1 MQSQVATTYQLMDK
15 VIVLNILKEL
25 IVIYKNVRQLV
36 VKVIIMYKIIVK
48 FVQQDAKTIISNK
61 LINKNNVLHNAQQ
74 YLLVNYVS
82 KEIVLDYHN
91 YKLQKQIDEQHNDN
105 QHTADTER
113 RLILTVL
120 HLEIKLNRQR
130 SAGLHCLVS
139 ELCDIFRKGAREL
152 RQKSCTS
159 RRKEKRRRLTHD
171 SPHGKDHAGQYARH
185 RRGQKDRPD
194 HIPLCRSHSQRAA
207 AIAVRHG
214 AKRLLRVSD
223 DQRQH
228 HQRQCQCAVEQ
239 RIAKSEHVSEENHA
253 EQSEDD

>member
-91 YKLQKQIDEQHNDN
+91 YKIIHNIN
-105 QHTADTER
+105 
-113 RLILTVL
+113 ILKV
-120 HLEIKLNRQR
+120 KN
-130 SAGLHCLVS
+130 
-139 ELCDIFRKGAREL
+139 
-152 RQKSCTS
+152 
-159 RRKEKRRRLTHD
+159 
-171 SPHGKDHAGQYARH
+171 
-185 RRGQKDRPD
+185 
-194 HIPLCRSHSQRAA
+194 
-207 AIAVRHG
+207 VRIN
-214 AKRLLRVSD
+214 AT
-223 DQRQH
+223 
-228 HQRQCQCAVEQ
+228 
-239 RIAKSEHVSEENHA
+239 IT
-253 EQSEDD
+253 